1 MEGKKLAKVSS
12 DKNLPKIL
20 YKDSEKKEIKEEAGH
35 FMFNEG
41 KINQEKFKDMAKDN
55 NNNGNNF

>member
-20 YKDSEKKEIKEEAGH
+20 YKDSEKKEIKEEVNITRKKHKARTIIDKNLIYY
-35 FMFNEG
+35 F
-41 KINQEKFKDMAKDN
+41 
-55 NNNGNNF
+55 